1 MLSRRDLLSGAVVGG
16 PLAANRVAREGA
28 ERPAAATPGD
38 HAFAPQAAQISE
50 RSGQDIVQAL
60 KDLRSAITAPQAF
73 PEIQPVRTK
82 QVDFLRA
89 QGKFP
94 DYIDVGVDIW
104 FGVYDWHIR
113 HLQPITLGRDSSGR
127 YTLTLLTT
135 TLVLR
140 MDADV
145 RYIGVAYDMAK

>member
-1 MLSRRDLLSGAVVGG
+1 MLSRRDLLSGAVVGSPIIGHRADRALAEGRDPSMAEG
-16 PLAANRVAREGA
+16 PAV
-28 ERPAAATPGD
+28 
-38 HAFAPQAAQISE
+38 APQAAQISE

-60 KDLRSAITAPQAF
+60 KDLRSAITAPQTF

-82 QVDFLRA
+82 QVEFLRG

-94 DYIDVGVDIW
+94 DYLDVGVDIW

-145 RYIGVAYDMAK
+145 RYVGVAYDTAK

>member
-1 MLSRRDLLSGAVVGG
+1 MLSRRDLLSGVVIGSPITG
-16 PLAANRVAREGA
+16 HRGA
-28 ERPAAATPGD
+28 ERAGAPMPGEQ
-38 HAFAPQAAQISE
+38 AVAPQSGQISE

-60 KDLRSAITAPQAF
+60 KDLRSAITAPQSF

-82 QVDFLRA
+82 QVDFLRG
-89 QGKFP
+89 QGRFP

-104 FGVYDWHIR
+104 FGVYDWHVR
-113 HLQPITLGRDSSGR
+113 HLQPITLGRDVSGR
-127 YTLTLLTT
+127 YTLTLMTT

-145 RYIGVAYDMAK
+145 RYVGVAYDTVK